1 MNQYRQQCPS
11 GSEHAGLVWRS
22 KPAGTQEETQIPLKT
37 AEDAIPATSEWMR
50 ISFTTFL
57 SSEANALLGI
67 RDVGELKF
75 YCMERFKGILSL
87 TVKGSLS
94 TNSPTPDWAS
104 ERIKTAWNVER
115 SVRIVSNLP
124 FAFGFSCGRA

>member
-1 MNQYRQQCPS
+1 
-11 GSEHAGLVWRS
+11 
-22 KPAGTQEETQIPLKT
+22 
-37 AEDAIPATSEWMR
+37 MR

-67 RDVGELKF
+67 REVGELKF
-75 YCMERFKGILSL
+75 YCMERLKGILSL

-94 TNSPTPDWAS
+94 TNSPILDWAS